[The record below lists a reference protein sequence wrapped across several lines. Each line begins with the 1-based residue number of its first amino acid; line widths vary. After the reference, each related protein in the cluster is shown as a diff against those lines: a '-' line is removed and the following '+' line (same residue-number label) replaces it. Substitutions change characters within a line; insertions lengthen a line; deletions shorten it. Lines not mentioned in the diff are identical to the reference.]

1 MTSSRTSTTYAEFA
15 RRSGAG
21 KDDYENLEPR
31 FAELAALDPA
41 DPARARLRDDIITTA
56 LPLAEHIAMR
66 FGGRGENIDDLVQ
79 VAMVGL
85 VQAVDRFD
93 HAHGSPFLG
102 FAIPTVMGE
111 VRRHFRDKMWAV
123 RVPRAVKEL
132 QQRLAPAIESLSQQ
146 LNRMP
151 TAREIAA
158 ELGVELVEVTRALIA
173 RNAYQSESVDAGR
186 RSEDGDG
193 SGSVLDDLVAPD
205 PGYTLLEDAI
215 TVGPLLAALPE
226 RDRQV
231 LVWRYSDNL
240 TQNEIAARIGVSQMQ
255 VSRILTRVL
264 AQLRAQAMAETVAA
278 A

>member
-15 RRSGAG
+15 RRAGAG
-21 KDDYENLEPR
+21 RDDYENLEPR

-41 DPARARLRDDIITTA
+41 DPARARLRDAIIITA

-93 HAHGSPFLG
+93 PAHGSPFLG

-132 QQRLAPAIESLSQQ
+132 QQRLAPTIESLSQQ

-158 ELGVELVEVTRALIA
+158 ELGVELVEVTQALIA
-173 RNAYQSESVDAGR
+173 RNAYQSESVDAGGR
-186 RSEDGDG
+186 GEDGG
-193 SGSVLDDLVAPD
+193 GSVLDDLVAPD

-231 LVWRYSDNL
+231 LVWRYSENL
-240 TQNEIAARIGVSQMQ
+240 TQTEIAARIGVSQMQ

-264 AQLRAQAMAETVAA
+264 AQLRAQAMAGAVAA